1 MNSLKKAIFIVCF
14 FNLLGLWSL
23 SLSGVAIANQN
34 EQEASLEKC
43 IKSCEDSKQ
52 VCWNMDPDRRLCEA
66 QFQLC
71 MENCNKKYSA
81 PVVEDVK
88 PPEPKTTQTLH

>member
-1 MNSLKKAIFIVCF
+1 MNYWKKSFFIVF
-14 FNLLGLWSL
+14 VALILGGWVLPL
-23 SLSGVAIANQN
+23 SEMSFAEENNSAQ
-34 EQEASLEKC
+34 C
-43 IKSCEDSKQ
+43 IKSCDDNLQ
-52 VCWNMDPDRRLCEA
+52 VCWNMNPDRRLCEA